1 MIKPFEKPIYVAKP
15 FLPPLEEFS
24 KGLEEIW
31 ETRWLTN
38 NGPIL
43 QRFTQEL
50 CNFFETDNLCLF
62 NNGTLALQIG
72 LQGMG
77 ISGEIITTPF
87 TFVATTHALFWNKI
101 RPVFVDIEP
110 EYYTIDPEK
119 VESAITP
126 WTTAILAVHVFG
138 YPCKLNALADI
149 ARRHNLKLIYDA
161 AHVFGVKV
169 GNNSIAHF
177 GDLSMFSFHATKS
190 FHSLEGGM
198 LIFREA
204 GLKGV
209 FDYLKNFGFKNE
221 VEVVMPGTNAKMNEM
236 QALMGIQVLKH
247 FDEIID
253 KRGRI
258 TDLYRERLKEV
269 PGIRLVASLSPD
281 IRYNHVYMPIEVDEQ
296 EFGMSRDALYEKLKQ
311 YNVFSRRYFYPLI
324 CDYACYRSVSINDPL
339 TVARRVADCILTLPI
354 YDDLQLSDVESICE
368 IIEHLSTKGKHQVG
382 T

>member
-1 MIKPFEKPIYVAKP
+1 MIKPFEKPIYVTKP
-15 FLPPLEEFS
+15 FLPPFEEFTR
-24 KGLEEIW
+24 GLEEIW

-43 QRFTQEL
+43 QRFNQEL
-50 CNFFETDNLCLF
+50 SNLFETDNLCLF
-62 NNGTLALQIG
+62 NNGTLALQIA

-77 ISGEIITTPF
+77 ISGEVITTPF

-110 EYYTIDPEK
+110 NYYTIDPEK
-119 VESAITP
+119 VEAAITP

-169 GNNSIAHF
+169 GNKSIAHF

-190 FHSLEGGM
+190 FHSVEGGM

-221 VEVVMPGTNAKMNEM
+221 VEVVMSGTNAKMNEM
-236 QALMGIQVLKH
+236 QALMGIQVLKYL
-247 FDEIID
+247 DEIID

-258 TDLYRERLKEV
+258 TDIYRRRLKGV
-269 PGIRLVASLSPD
+269 PGIRLAPSLSPD
-281 IRYNHVYMPIEVDEQ
+281 IRYNHVYMPIEVDEK
-296 EFGMSRDALYEKLKQ
+296 EFGLNRDALYEKLKR

-339 TVARRVADCILTLPI
+339 TVARRVTDRILTLPI
-354 YDDLQLSDVESICE
+354 YDGLQLSDVETICE
-368 IIEHLSTKGKHQVG
+368 IIMSLQKGKDG
-382 T
+382 P

>member
-1 MIKPFEKPIYVAKP
+1 
-15 FLPPLEEFS
+15 
-24 KGLEEIW
+24 
-31 ETRWLTN
+31 
-38 NGPIL
+38 
-43 QRFTQEL
+43 
-50 CNFFETDNLCLF
+50 
-62 NNGTLALQIG
+62 
-72 LQGMG
+72 
-77 ISGEIITTPF
+77 
-87 TFVATTHALFWNKI
+87 VATTHALFWNKI
-101 RPVFVDIEP
+101 RPIFVDIEP
-110 EYYTIDPEK
+110 EYYTLDPEK
-119 VESAITP
+119 VEAAITP

-138 YPCKLNALADI
+138 YPCKLTALADI

-204 GLKGV
+204 GLKGI

-236 QALMGIQVLKH
+236 QALMGIQVLKYL
-247 FDEIID
+247 DKIID

-281 IRYNHVYMPIEVDEQ
+281 TRYNHVYMPIVVDER

-311 YNVFSRRYFYPLI
+311 YNVYSRRYFYPLI
-324 CDYACYRSVSINDPL
+324 CDYACYRSVSIKDPL
-339 TVARRVADCILTLPI
+339 TVARRVADRILTLPI

-368 IIEHLSTKGKHQVG
+368 IIISLQKRKD
-382 T
+382 